1 MKIPPSEK
9 ELNSVHE
16 KIQELKTALCNA
28 ANLSEDLI
36 EFLNDNFLALDDECK
51 KNLTIESVK
60 IGSAMWQINVQ
71 QYKMQEHRERIVSA
85 KPEGQGVDECARDP
99 YK

>member
-9 ELNSVHE
+9 ELNSVHA
-16 KIQELKTALCNA
+16 KIQELKAALSNA

-36 EFLNDNFLALDDECK
+36 EFLNDNFLALDNECK
-51 KNLTIESVK
+51 KVLTIENIK

-71 QYKMQEHRERIVSA
+71 QYKMQEYRERIVSI
-85 KPEGQGVDECARDP
+85 KPEEQGVGE
-99 YK
+99 